1 MHSKEHT
8 RKEGQTEN
16 IEVGYKRV
24 QKLREVRFCV
34 SYNFNMSQK
43 NTNQNKQ
50 VKLYLKLSVLM
61 HILVFPSIGTAF
73 VGQVE
78 ESPTNC

>member
-1 MHSKEHT
+1 MHSKERT

-24 QKLREVRFCV
+24 QKLKEVRFCV

-50 VKLYLKLSVLM
+50 VKLYLK
-61 HILVFPSIGTAF
+61 
-73 VGQVE
+73 
-78 ESPTNC
+78 

>member
-1 MHSKEHT
+1 MHSKERT

-61 HILVFPSIGTAF
+61 HVLVFPSIGTAF

-78 ESPTNC
+78 ESPKNC

>member
-16 IEVGYKRV
+16 IVVGYKRV
-24 QKLREVRFCV
+24 QKLKEVRFCG

-43 NTNQNKQ
+43 NTDQNKQ
-50 VKLYLKLSVLM
+50 V
-61 HILVFPSIGTAF
+61 
-73 VGQVE
+73 
-78 ESPTNC
+78 